1 MSKRLK
7 VDAVYP
13 NAEYRAILDA
23 SRKHF
28 YGTFATKCMTI
39 LYAVFRPVV
48 VALQTNSVAEVR
60 KAIQISK
67 DQVETFYDLA
77 LMMATVD
84 GSSSESA
91 LPLSSSSTQ
100 LQDQPTQVSPLVLQP
115 PAEPYQPPRDAE
127 ETPVVDSGSP
137 APSIYAGFEEDD

>member
-13 NAEYRAILDA
+13 NAEYQAILNA
-23 SRKHF
+23 SKKHF

-77 LMMATVD
+77 LIMATVD
-84 GSSSESA
+84 GSSSESTS
-91 LPLSSSSTQ
+91 PSSNSPAKP
-100 LQDQPTQVSPLVLQP
+100 QDQPTPSPTPIAPLP
-115 PAEPYQPPRDAE
+115 SSSYQPPREAVE
-127 ETPVVDSGSP
+127 SQAVDSGSL
-137 APSIYAGFEEDD
+137 ATSIYAGFEED